1 MADLYSRIS
10 FLLVIY
16 LDVCKFQSLN
26 LALKKP
32 AWMSSF
38 NLLHQVAANAVD
50 GSHGTNMDNGVC
62 SHTNFG
68 DMSPW
73 FVVDLLGQHSVHN
86 VTIYN
91 RGDCCGERL
100 HDFVIQV
107 YVQNPSRC
115 LSAAFSIC
123 KNYTGTFGSV
133 GNIACDAPVLG
144 RFIRL
149 WKPKIRNGEDVLNF
163 CELEVY
169 GVQSACLQFNYF
181 RRSGIRLVSPVIV
194 SSPDMSPLSCVL
206 QCMLSGACVGVNYN
220 RGTRECEL
228 LPRPQPTDTVS
239 SDLGWVYYG
248 DDLC

>member
-16 LDVCKFQSLN
+16 LDVCKLQSLN

-32 AWMSSF
+32 AWMSS
-38 NLLHQVAANAVD
+38 LRGLRDIAANAVD
-50 GSHGTNMDNGVC
+50 GSHRTNLRDGVC
-62 SHTNFG
+62 SHTYPG

-73 FVVDLLGQHSVHN
+73 FVVDLLGQYSVHN

-91 RGDCCGERL
+91 RGDCCGDRL
-100 HDFVIQV
+100 HDFVIQL
-107 YVQNPSRC
+107 YVQNPSRRP
-115 LSAAFSIC
+115 SAAFSIC
-123 KNYTGTFGSV
+123 KNYTGMFGSV

-149 WKPKIRNGEDVLNF
+149 WKPKIRHGHDVLNF

-169 GVQSACLQFNYF
+169 GVQSACQQFNYF
-181 RRSGIRLVSPVIV
+181 RGSAIRLVSPVIV

-220 RGTRECEL
+220 RVTRECGL
-228 LPRPQPTDTVS
+228 LPRTQPNDKYQRKIGTTFSV
-239 SDLGWVYYG
+239 
-248 DDLC
+248 

>member
-32 AWMSSF
+32 AWMSSV
-38 NLLHQVAANAVD
+38 NSLREIAANAVD
-50 GSHGTNMDNGVC
+50 GSHGTDIRDGVC

-73 FVVDLLGQHSVHN
+73 FVVDLLGQYSVHN

-107 YVQNPSRC
+107 YVRNPSRC
-115 LSAAFSIC
+115 PSAAFSIC
-123 KNYTGTFGSV
+123 KNYTGTFGSM
-133 GNIACDAPVLG
+133 GNIACDAPVFG

-149 WKPKIRNGEDVLNF
+149 WKPKIRGKADVLNF

-169 GVQSACLQFNYF
+169 GVQPGRTAYINKSHLKKPLRF
-181 RRSGIRLVSPVIV
+181 RNHIVIV
-194 SSPDMSPLSCVL
+194 KHKDIKFFISASVVIC
-206 QCMLSGACVGVNYN
+206 CY
-220 RGTRECEL
+220 
-228 LPRPQPTDTVS
+228 QPTHLASIHGLCTRGQMTTES
-239 SDLGWVYYG
+239 SDHYSDSIVF
-248 DDLC
+248 